1 MQAEL
6 ELQIAKVIREV
17 DGNNTLG
24 ASALAEH
31 IATTLLAGKV
41 LCNAEPVAWFYTL
54 EYGSTV
60 VDSGLFESQRRYPF
74 GVCGADYLARNDDGV
89 SYVRETPLYAPASLA
104 GNADI
109 GKEGGK

>member
-6 ELQIAKVIREV
+6 ELQIAAVIREV

-31 IATTLLAGKV
+31 IATTLLSRFV
-41 LCNAEPVAWFYTL
+41 LCDAEPVAWHYQAPTY
-54 EYGSTV
+54 YGV
-60 VDSGLFESQRRYPF
+60 W
-74 GVCGADYLARNDDGV
+74 GAGV
-89 SYVRETPLYAPASLA
+89 SLDKPVHLAQMVKPLYAPASLT

-109 GKEGGK
+109 GTEGGK